1 MENDVVVSMRQEKI
15 ELIKKWIEQDGHV
28 PTQDVQWLVNELE
41 MSELYASKLEET
53 GKNLREQ
60 LQKFALADGKF
71 RHALTLWL
79 AVRGSN
85 SEEFFKATSAL
96 AAQTAKALNE

>member
-1 MENDVVVSMRQEKI
+1 MESDVVVSIRQEKI
-15 ELIKKWIEQDGHV
+15 EQIKNWIEKGHV
-28 PTQDVQWLVNELE
+28 PSQDVQWLVEELE
-41 MSELYASKLEET
+41 RVDLYSEKLEEI